1 MSYIE
6 FKNVVKEYIVG
17 ENKIKA
23 LDTEHN
29 TLQTEYEAVQTAMSK
44 NIDRSFKTFNG

>member
-1 MSYIE
+1 MAYIE

-23 LDTEHN
+23 LNNANFEIEN
-29 TLQTEYEAVQTAMSK
+29 AGEAQATA
-44 NIDRSFKTFNG
+44 TGNGKKEKGEEDE